1 MKRIALLGPGT
12 FSEESTQHVFGTET
26 FQYVPFKSIEDVFRA
41 VVDGDADYSVVPIE
55 NTIEGTVRNH
65 LDYLVHEIELPI
77 LAEWVYPIRMNLL
90 GLPAAGG
97 VSDDPEKPFGHIRK
111 VMTHHAA
118 PAQCSHFIKRQL
130 PQAEIELVGS
140 TAEGARLVKEAGD
153 LAVAAISPLAPAKL
167 YGLDVLAPDIQDH
180 DDNMTRFILIG
191 REPLQLSRASQ
202 PKTTILVT
210 LAENFPG
217 ALHQVLAAFAW
228 RRINLTRIESRPT
241 KKKLGSYYFY
251 IEVEGTIESVLI
263 PAALEEIR
271 ATGCQVRLLG
281 SYPSYSYDSVTQHS
295 EV

>member
-12 FSEESTQHVFGTET
+12 FSEESTQHVLGTEA

-41 VVDGDADYSVVPIE
+41 VVNGDTDYSVIPIE
-55 NTIEGTVRNH
+55 NTLEGSVRYH

-77 LAEWVYPIRMNLL
+77 RAEWVYPIRMNLL
-90 GLPAAGG
+90 GIPGAGG
-97 VSDDPEKPFGHIRK
+97 LSADPEKPFGHIRK
-111 VMTHHAA
+111 VLTHHVV
-118 PAQCSHFIKRQL
+118 PAQCSDFIKREL
-130 PQAEIELVGS
+130 AHAEIELVGS

-153 LAVAAISPLAPAKL
+153 PAVAAISPLASAAL
-167 YGLDVLAPDIQDH
+167 YGLDVIAPDIQDH
-180 DDNMTRFILIG
+180 DDNMTRFLLIG
-191 REPLQLSRASQ
+191 REPLQLSRPSQ

-210 LAENFPG
+210 LAEDFPG

-228 RRINLTRIESRPT
+228 RRINLSRIESRPT

-281 SYPSYSYDSVTQHS
+281 SYPSYAYEPVTHHS